1 MLGYTALCGED
12 TLYIF
17 PDAAQDAERLTAV
30 MDERYRLYETTVY
43 DRTTPD
49 FDKTGV
55 GKYTATDPA
64 ARLVGIAYTAG
75 HTAAKSWGSAAR
87 PLLGA
92 YTSDDREI
100 IYRHGVWLAAA
111 GVDFVYV
118 DWSRN
123 TLYDPDTAGDKRSE
137 YRTIEETTDLLFE
150 IWSSIPGAPR
160 ICILLGPGTT
170 GRWASRGQSP
180 EEGGSGFTGHMQ
192 KNTRI
197 CTSAMRG
204 SRSCSAMAERLPVWE
219 PIRTGRT
226 TGSRSAG

>member
-1 MLGYTALCGED
+1 MLRYTALCGED

-100 IYRHGVWLAAA
+100 IYRHGVGLPPQAWISCTWTGHAIRCMTPTPPGINAPSTA
-111 GVDFVYV
+111 P
-118 DWSRN
+118 SRKRPIC
-123 TLYDPDTAGDKRSE
+123 LKYGRPFPVRRASASCWDPAR
-137 YRTIEETTDLLFE
+137 
-150 IWSSIPGAPR
+150 PV
-160 ICILLGPGTT
+160 
-170 GRWASRGQSP
+170 RWASRGQSP
-180 EEGGSGFTGHMQ
+180 EEGGSGLPG
-192 KNTRI
+192 I
-197 CTSAMRG
+197 CRKIPG
-204 SRSCSAMAERLPVWE
+204 SVLLL
-219 PIRTGRT
+219 
-226 TGSRSAG
+226 

>member
-1 MLGYTALCGED
+1 MRRGYAVH
-12 TLYIF
+12 F
-17 PDAAQDAERLTAV
+17 PGCR
-30 MDERYRLYETTVY
+30 
-43 DRTTPD
+43 
-49 FDKTGV
+49 
-55 GKYTATDPA
+55 
-64 ARLVGIAYTAG
+64 AG
-75 HTAAKSWGSAAR
+75 CRSAAR

-170 GRWASRGQSP
+170 GQMGIA
-180 EEGGSGFTGHMQ
+180 GGSHQ
-192 KNTRI
+192 RKADQVYR
-197 CTSAMRG
+197 AY
-204 SRSCSAMAERLPVWE
+204 AEKYPDLYFCYEGKPLLLVWE